1 MELSVRLSVGIALI
15 LIAASTVFLRE
26 LSRAPDGRL
35 HVHVLDIGQGDSTLL
50 VSPSGKHIVIDGGPD
65 LSALEH
71 LGRLLP
77 VSDRRIELLVLT
89 HPDLDHIASFPEIV
103 RRYDIGGILLT
114 GIQSDA
120 PRYRALLEVM
130 EERDVSV
137 LLADPARDIVFEDG
151 LILDIA
157 WPPADTFGK
166 TPKQPNDTSIVL
178 RAFFGSASLLFTG
191 DIEEEAERELLASG
205 APLEADILKVG
216 HHGSRTSSS
225 TGFLLAVR
233 PELAIVSAGRD
244 NSFGHPHPVVMERF
258 QNLEISV
265 RATNLEGTVSLVFP

>member
-1 MELSVRLSVGIALI
+1 MELSVRLSVGIALV
-15 LIAASTVFLRE
+15 LIAASAILWQE
-26 LSRAPDGRL
+26 LHRAPDGRL
-35 HVHVLDIGQGDSTLL
+35 HVHVLDVGQGDATLL
-50 VSPSGKHIVIDGGPD
+50 VSPSGKHILIDGGPD

-77 VSDRRIELLVLT
+77 VWDRRIELLVLT

-114 GIQSDA
+114 GIQSNA
-120 PRYRALLEVM
+120 PRYQALLVAM
-130 EERDVSV
+130 EERGTAV
-137 LLADPARDIVFEDG
+137 LLADPARDIVFDDG
-151 LILDIA
+151 LILDITGPSA
-157 WPPADTFGK
+157 KIFGK
-166 TPKQPNDTSIVL
+166 KSKQANDTSIVL
-178 RAFFGSASLLFTG
+178 RVFFGSAALLFTG
-191 DIEEEAERELLASG
+191 DIEEAAERELLASG
-205 APLEADILKVG
+205 EPLKADILKVG

-244 NSFGHPHPVVMERF
+244 NSHGHPHPSVIERF
-258 QNLEISV
+258 YNLGIPV